1 MTGQMRWV
9 ENCLG
14 FRDLD
19 AEVTSYGSL
28 YHYKDCQV
36 LGGMLLGQVAPL
48 SSTESV
54 ILKLA
59 SSMLY
64 KCKMLIALPLARS
77 NLKRDAMIASITRPL
92 RDLL

>member
-54 ILKLA
+54 VLKLA
-59 SSMLY
+59 QYRELQNY
-64 KCKMLIALPLARS
+64 KCVCGCKLFCVI
-77 NLKRDAMIASITRPL
+77 I
-92 RDLL
+92 